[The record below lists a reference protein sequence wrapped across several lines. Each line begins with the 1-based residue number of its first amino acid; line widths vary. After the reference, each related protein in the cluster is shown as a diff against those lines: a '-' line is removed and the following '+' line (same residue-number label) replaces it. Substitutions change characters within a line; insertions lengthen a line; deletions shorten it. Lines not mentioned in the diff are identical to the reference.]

1 MEPAQLSPRGS
12 ALSQV
17 QATRKVVLLA
27 GLAALLAAVAF
38 TSAQVFGHAGHEAV
52 ETTGRWLLAICIAG
66 RVWCSLYIG
75 GRKNRELVEAG
86 PYSTV
91 RNPLYVFSFIGAAGA
106 GAQSGSMVIAAF
118 AFLVALAVFSQV
130 VRKEEAALLRLHGAS
145 YAAYMARVPR
155 FLPNPLQW
163 RSGGPLRPDLKRV
176 GLTFADSLV
185 FLLAIPVCEGLEAL
199 KAMGYLPTLAG
210 LA

>member
-12 ALSQV
+12 ALSHV
-17 QATRKVVLLA
+17 QATRKAVLLA

-52 ETTGRWLLAICIAG
+52 ETTGRWLLVICIAG

-75 GRKNRELVEAG
+75 GRKNRELVDAG

-91 RNPLYVFSFIGAAGA
+91 RNPLYVFSLVGAAGA
-106 GAQSGSMVIAAF
+106 GAQSGSLVIALA
-118 AFLVALAVFSQV
+118 ALLAAATVFTLV
-130 VRKEEAALLRLHGAS
+130 VRKEEAALLRLHGAT

-155 FLPNPLQW
+155 FLPNPLLW
-163 RSGGPLRPDLKRV
+163 RAGGPLRPDPKRV

-185 FLLAIPVCEGLEAL
+185 FLLAIPVCEGLEML
-199 KAMGYLPTLAG
+199 QTLGYLPRLAG
-210 LA
+210 LP